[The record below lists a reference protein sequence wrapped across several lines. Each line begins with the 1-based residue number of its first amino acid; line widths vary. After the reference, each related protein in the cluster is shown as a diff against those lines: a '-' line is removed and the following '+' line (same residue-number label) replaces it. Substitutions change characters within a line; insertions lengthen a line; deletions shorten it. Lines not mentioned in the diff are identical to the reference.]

1 MIFEIFQS
9 MVRLTRDSANSTGVL
24 CVPLI
29 LGLVSFSGCVGI
41 SVNQS
46 AIYTSDVIPPA
57 NGDSPI
63 TLTDSFGN
71 TVTLPHTA
79 RRIVCQNGDAAELL
93 INLGAGDR
101 VVGAYNTVAITPQ
114 YMHYFPN
121 AVSIGDWQAPDV
133 EKIIAIKPDVIIMY
147 SGFRPRN
154 YDLIAANNITIVYLD
169 CYKISELAGNA
180 RALGNLTG
188 KRTEA
193 EAYAR
198 FVEKYLGIVQS
209 RVDASVPHDKPPRV
223 YAELYGDYS
232 ALGMNSSGDHLIRML
247 GAENIARE
255 IPLQSA
261 STNKVSA
268 EWIIEQNPDIILKIA
283 STPSS
288 TNPSLAQVREN
299 ILNRSGFEKINAVKN
314 GRVYVI
320 DGDIM
325 NGPTGPVGLV
335 YIAKSFYPD
344 LFDDIS
350 PDAVYREF
358 SEKYPFTT
366 EFSREAIMVPVP
378 G

>member
-1 MIFEIFQS
+1 MI
-9 MVRLTRDSANSTGVL
+9 L
-24 CVPLI
+24 CT
-29 LGLVSFSGCVGI
+29 VGI
-41 SVNQS
+41 SGCLGTAESQS
-46 AIYTSDVIPPA
+46 AALTGEDIHPTPVE
-57 NGDSPI
+57 SPI

-71 TVTLPHTA
+71 TITLPHTA
-79 RRIVCQNGDAAELL
+79 RRIICQNGDAAELL

-101 VVGAYNTVAITPQ
+101 VVGAYNTVATTPQ

-133 EKIIAIKPDVIIMY
+133 EQIIALKPDVIIMY

-169 CYKISELAGNA
+169 CYKISELPADA
-180 RALGNLTG
+180 RAIGNLTG
-188 KRTEA
+188 KRAEA
-193 EAYAR
+193 EEYAQ
-198 FVEKYLGIVQS
+198 FVERYLDIVRS
-209 RVDASVPHDKPPRV
+209 RVNTTVSRERPLRV

-232 ALGMNSSGDHLIRML
+232 ALGKNSSGDHLIRMME
-247 GAENIARE
+247 AENIARE
-255 IPLQSA
+255 IPLQSM

-283 STPSS
+283 STPSA

-299 ILNRSGFEKINAVKN
+299 ILNRPGFGKINAVKN

-320 DGDIM
+320 DGDII
-325 NGPTGPVGLV
+325 NGPTRPVGLM

-344 LFDDIS
+344 LFADIS
-350 PDAVYREF
+350 PDAVYQEF

-366 EFSREAIMVPVP
+366 EFPREAIMVPTP